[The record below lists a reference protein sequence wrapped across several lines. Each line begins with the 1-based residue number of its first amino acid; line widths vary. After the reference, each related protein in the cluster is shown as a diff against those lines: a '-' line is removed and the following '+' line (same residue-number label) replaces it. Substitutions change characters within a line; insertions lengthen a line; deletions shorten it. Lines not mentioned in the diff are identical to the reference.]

1 MIFVPLPFRGFS
13 LISWLNFHLK
23 NGKEESK
30 KFLSILEPDKT
41 SHKNISGA
49 SLAGLQPLIGASP
62 RFTKIASWSEGCIL
76 NNIRREKKIPGK
88 NN

>member
-1 MIFVPLPFRGFS
+1 
-13 LISWLNFHLK
+13 LK
-23 NGKEESK
+23 NGNEESK

-49 SLAGLQPLIGASP
+49 SLAANATLIGP
-62 RFTKIASWSEGCIL
+62 HRFTKIASWSEGCIL
-76 NNIRREKKIPGK
+76 NNIRRERKISGK